1 MLQVTI
7 SLSASTPDMLQVT
20 ISLSASTPDMLQVT
34 TAASSLV
41 KSVGAFACLVFQK
54 TCSPVQM
61 DQSRNQYRPY
71 ECDKAP
77 P

>member
-1 MLQVTI
+1 
-7 SLSASTPDMLQVT
+7 
-20 ISLSASTPDMLQVT
+20 MLQVT
-34 TAASSLV
+34 TMCAATKLV
-41 KSVGAFACLVFQK
+41 KSVGVFACLVFQK

-61 DQSRNQYRPY
+61 DQSRNQYPPR